1 MRRWETDQ
9 PHRFGAMSTGR
20 RLTAGAVLL
29 LAVLTAFGIHQ
40 SSLPLNSVSTSA
52 PGNALVVGS
61 PLDVRSDEWLRWS
74 PDVITEWSVDGWAE
88 RRSSLE
94 TPVSDSGLTVLLDW
108 VLATETQI
116 AGLLPLDQAFA
127 LWWWFP
133 IFASGFA
140 VYVLIRRF
148 GAGRGFAAAGMTLFL
163 ASPVNSWWSFLPSRV
178 AWVPI
183 SAVLLL
189 HSAGRRTGWPSLGLA
204 LLAGA
209 LIARLPSS
217 PYAPWSIVF
226 SIGAGALLLD
236 LWHREGVR
244 WRDCRALLA
253 APVVTLG
260 LVGLWW
266 LDVGDRYRVL
276 AATEYPGSRR
286 ETGGTID
293 LPSMWSGVFDGLH
306 PTASWSRELVG
317 SNLSEVAM
325 GWTILLVP
333 AAALLIRTSLRRGA
347 RPARPPLAW
356 STGVTF
362 LLLLWSQFEWPD
374 ILTTANPLAL
384 VPGERVTQILGMWI
398 VIPLV
403 ILMGSKQIGIQ
414 RLPSL
419 LVGGVVFFL
428 GYHAASQHQSFFP
441 GTSSGLLISIAVVS
455 AVLSAALTHHRS
467 RAAALAVTATL
478 AVASVA
484 SVNPIVAG
492 VGDLRDSDTALVIQ
506 SLLNESP
513 RRVASDDYTV
523 DPLLQINGGRMVSG
537 QQYWGPDKGTW
548 SLLDPFK
555 AAETQWNRGTSYVT
569 FAWEPAIAEAQ
580 IVAVQHDLIQVRID
594 PCATALAELNVGW
607 IVSSRR
613 LNAACLTEVAEFQWR
628 NMPRWIL
635 SRAPS

>member
-1 MRRWETDQ
+1 
-9 PHRFGAMSTGR
+9 MSTGR

-29 LAVLTAFGIHQ
+29 LAVLSALGIHQ

-61 PLDVRSDEWLRWS
+61 PLEVRSDEWLRWS

-88 RRSSLE
+88 RRSLLE

-108 VLATETQI
+108 VLDTETRI
-116 AGLLPLDQAFA
+116 AGLLPREQAFA

-148 GAGRGFAAAGMTLFL
+148 GASRGLAAAGMTLFL
-163 ASPVNSWWSFLPSRV
+163 TSPVNPWWSFLPSRV

-183 SAVLLL
+183 SAVLVL
-189 HSAGRRTGWPSLGLA
+189 HSAGRQTRWRSMGLA

-244 WRDCRALLA
+244 WRERRTLLA
-253 APVVTLG
+253 APVATLG

-306 PTASWSRELVG
+306 PTDSWSRELVG

-333 AAALLIRTSLRRGA
+333 ALALLIGTSPRRGA

-356 STGVTF
+356 STGVTL

-398 VIPLV
+398 AILLV
-403 ILMGSKQIGIQ
+403 ILMGSEQIRSH
-414 RLPSL
+414 RLHSL
-419 LVGGVVFFL
+419 LVGGVVLAL
-428 GYHAASQHQSFFP
+428 GFRAASQHQSFFP
-441 GTSSGLLISIAVVS
+441 GTSSGVLISIAVGS
-455 AVLSAALTHHRS
+455 AVLSAALVHSRS
-467 RAAALAVTATL
+467 RAAALAVTASL

-484 SVNPIVAG
+484 TVNPIVVG
-492 VGDLRDSDTALVIQ
+492 VGDLVDSEAARISGGVRGDA
-506 SLLNESP
+506 SA
-513 RRVASDDYTV
+513 RVASDDFTV
-523 DPLLQINGGRMVSG
+523 GPLFQIGGWRMLSG
-537 QQYWGPDKGTW
+537 QQYWGPDEESW
-548 SLLDPFK
+548 SVLDPFGTK
-555 AAETQWNRGTSYVT
+555 QAEWNRGTSYVT
-569 FAWEPAIAEAQ
+569 FAWDPAVAEAE
-580 IVAVQHDLIQVRID
+580 IAAVQPDLIVVRID

-607 IVSSRR
+607 IVSSRP
-613 LNAACLTEVAEFQWR
+613 LDGVCLTEVAKFNWR
-628 NMPRWIL
+628 DMPRWIL
-635 SRAPS
+635 RRETS

>member
-1 MRRWETDQ
+1 ML
-9 PHRFGAMSTGR
+9 TGR

-29 LAVLTAFGIHQ
+29 LAVLTALGIHQ

-61 PLDVRSDEWLRWS
+61 PLEVRSDEWLRWS

-88 RRSSLE
+88 RRSLLE

-108 VLATETQI
+108 VLDTETRI

-163 ASPVNSWWSFLPSRV
+163 SSPVNSWWSFLPSRV

-189 HSAGRRTGWPSLGLA
+189 HSAGRRNRWHSMGLA
-204 LLAGA
+204 LLAGV

-217 PYAPWSIVF
+217 PYAPWSFVL

-244 WRDCRALLA
+244 WRDCRALLV
-253 APVVTLG
+253 APLVTLG

-266 LDVGDRYRVL
+266 LDVSYRFRVL

-286 ETGGTID
+286 DTGGTAG

-306 PTASWSRELVG
+306 SSSSWSANLVR
-317 SNLSEVAM
+317 SNLSEIAM
-325 GWTILLVP
+325 GWTVLLVP
-333 AAALLIRTSLRRGA
+333 AAALLIGASLRRGA

-356 STGVTF
+356 STGVA
-362 LLLLWSQFEWPD
+362 LLLMLWSQFEWPS
-374 ILTTANPLAL
+374 ILARVNPLAL
-384 VPGERVTQILGMWI
+384 VPGERVTQIFGMWI
-398 VIPLV
+398 AIPLV
-403 ILMGSKQIGIQ
+403 ILMGSERTKSQ

-419 LVGGVVFFL
+419 LVGGVVIVL
-428 GYHAASQHQSFFP
+428 GFRAASQHQSFFS
-441 GTSSGLLISIAVVS
+441 GTAYGALVLIALAS
-455 AVLSAALTHHRS
+455 AVLCVALTHDRS
-467 RAAALAVTATL
+467 RATALAVTAAL
-478 AVASVA
+478 SVISVA
-484 SVNPIVAG
+484 SVNPVVTG
-492 VGDLRDSDTALVIQ
+492 VGDLVDSESARLVRAL
-506 SLLNESP
+506 LADSP
-513 RRVASDDYTV
+513 TRVASDDYTV
-523 DPLLQINGGRMVSG
+523 DPLLQTNGVRMVSG
-537 QQYWGPDKGTW
+537 QQYWGPDEEAW
-548 SLLDPFK
+548 LLLDPFE
-555 AAETQWNRGTSYVT
+555 AAEAQWNRGTSYVT
-569 FAWEPAIAEAQ
+569 FAWDPAIAEAQ
-580 IVAVQHDLIQVRID
+580 IIAVQADLIQVRID
-594 PCATALAELNVGW
+594 PCATALAELNIGW

-613 LNAACLTEVAEFQWR
+613 LDGACLTEVAEFYWR
-628 NMPRWIL
+628 DMPRWIL